1 MKAIEAEIMRREM
14 MSMEW
19 ILEDCTAVTIHLCW
33 QYLHLLEEQHSA
45 GQGEHLRGQGALTG
59 TEESNHPLP
68 VFRDFCDTED
78 YLDKSRCSRFTNSLS
93 ENKSSAAAIF
103 YHYFV
108 CKVTYYK
115 PF

>member
-1 MKAIEAEIMRREM
+1 MLARVSIFVARVPSLARKRAAI
-14 MSMEW
+14 
-19 ILEDCTAVTIHLCW
+19 L
-33 QYLHLLEEQHSA
+33 
-45 GQGEHLRGQGALTG
+45 
-59 TEESNHPLP
+59 
-68 VFRDFCDTED
+68 FRDFCDTED